1 MLMELGFNYTS
12 SIRKVSEFECED
24 CTSRMK
30 NITAARPQHEK
41 GGAPRAGFAGASLFS
56 GFGDNFEFELRCGSA
71 ELQSLI

>member
-1 MLMELGFNYTS
+1 MELGFNYTS

-41 GGAPRAGFAGASLFS
+41 GGARFAGASLFS